1 MPTLTNYHREMKFL
15 RERNE
20 ARLELVKVW
29 PTTAQDVPACL
40 DQWVAQ
46 IAELFG
52 KDSQTFR
59 LIQDAYK
66 VSVIEL
72 GMIQQDTT
80 DDEPGDTEEYIAA
93 HAGGLMIEA
102 RKLTSEGRR

>member
-1 MPTLTNYHREMKFL
+1 MLTNYEREMKFL
-15 RERNE
+15 VERNE
-20 ARLELVKVW
+20 ARVELVKVW

-59 LIQDAYK
+59 LIQDAYN
-66 VSVIEL
+66 VAVVEL
-72 GMIQQDTT
+72 DMIQQDTT
-80 DDEPGDTEEYIAA
+80 DEDEPGDDEEFAAA
-93 HAGGLMIEA
+93 HAGILIANA
-102 RKLTSEGRR
+102 RRLTAEGRR